1 MQYSKDE
8 TALILETL
16 GYNVDRHYKF
26 KIRDENTASASI
38 NPKDGKI
45 KDFGSGWYGS
55 IIDFMTTFENMS
67 QKDAFSRANDI
78 INRPQDIKFSSN
90 QQPKFKKDTLSETAS
105 KGFITQDFIDK
116 FQVERKENF
125 KRFWELLSQTLPTA
139 TKEQK
144 ESIAKKYEI
153 GYSKQADR
161 LIMPIRNENG
171 DCLTFWKYNKNP
183 QPFVGDNGNLVT
195 LPKVM
200 FSKNRERCPF
210 NLSDLKNFAK
220 NQKDNET
227 IFIVEG
233 EKDCL
238 NALASGFNAITL
250 GSASARVSE
259 KYIPLF
265 KDINVTIAYDNDE
278 AGQSGAKALREDLKD
293 VCKTI
298 EVIDWNKIARNVG
311 IKEPLKKGFDFT
323 DFLVAR
329 ESIQEKTKD
338 KER

>member
-1 MQYSKDE
+1 MQFSRDE
-8 TALILETL
+8 TAQILMHL
-16 GYNVDRHYKF
+16 GYDIDRSYKF
-26 KIRDENTASASI
+26 KIRDEQTASASI

-55 IIDFMTTFENMS
+55 IIDFMVTYHNLS
-67 QKDAFSRANDI
+67 QKEAFGRASDI
-78 INRPQDIKFSSN
+78 TNRSQNLSFSKPSSSIKHFN
-90 QQPKFKKDTLSETAS
+90 KERQTK
-105 KGFITQDFIDK
+105 FITQEYIDK
-116 FQVERKENF
+116 FQTERKENF
-125 KRFWELLSQTLPTA
+125 QRFWELLSQTLPA
-139 TKEQK
+139 ASKEAKQ
-144 ESIAKKYEI
+144 EIALKYEI

-183 QPFVGDNGNLVT
+183 TPFIGDDGKQVI

-210 NLSDLKNFAK
+210 NIQDLKKFAE

-250 GSASARVSE
+250 GSASARISE
-259 KYIPLF
+259 KYLHLF
-265 KDINVTIAYDNDE
+265 KGINITIAYDNDE
-278 AGQSGAKALREDLKD
+278 AGKTGAKTLQESLNGI
-293 VCKTI
+293 CKSI
-298 EVIDWNKIARNVG
+298 EIIDWNKILKNIG
-311 IKEPLKKGFDFT
+311 SKEQPKKGFDFT
-323 DFLVAR
+323 DFLVVR
-329 ESIQEKTKD
+329 EKIWQKTNEIVK
-338 KER
+338 